1 MKVRVIAA
9 ALAMC
14 SLAAF
19 SSCTMIDFG
28 WQKTETSVPPI
39 ELVSL
44 EDYRLGVGDYIEVSI
59 QAMEGAPDM
68 FDPYTKSLMVLP
80 DGTINYLWSEI
91 TGKLY
96 VEGKTPDDV
105 AKMMYD
111 ELIVKKRIQPG
122 ARISVLVTAIRS
134 QLVYVI
140 GEVNI
145 PGSLSVAQPLTVV
158 QAVAAAGGF
167 TEFADKKNVQV
178 VRREGSKETRWRFNY
193 EYWLKYPRSGKY
205 VDMQLRPGDMIIVP
219 ED

>member
-1 MKVRVIAA
+1 MKVRVIAT

-14 SLAAF
+14 AAAAF
-19 SSCTMIDFG
+19 TSCTMIDFG
-28 WQKTETSVPPI
+28 WQKTEAPVPPF
-39 ELVSL
+39 EPVSL

-59 QAMEGAPDM
+59 QG
-68 FDPYTKSLMVLP
+68 DPELADTYTKSLVVLP
-80 DGTINYLWSEI
+80 DGTINYLWNDI

-105 AKMMYD
+105 AKMMYN
-111 ELIVKKRIQPG
+111 ELIVKKRVQPG
-122 ARISVLVTAIRS
+122 ARISVLVTAVRS
-134 QLVYVI
+134 QLVYVM
-140 GEVNI
+140 GEVRI

-167 TEFADKKNVQV
+167 TEFADRKNVQL

-193 EYWLKYPRSGKY
+193 DYWLKYPRSGKY

>member
-9 ALAMC
+9 TLAMC
-14 SLAAF
+14 AVAAF
-19 SSCTMIDFG
+19 TSCTMIDFG
-28 WQKTETSVPPI
+28 WQKTESSVPPS
-39 ELVSL
+39 EPVTL

-59 QAMEGAPDM
+59 QGEPELADT
-68 FDPYTKSLMVLP
+68 YTKSLVVLP
-80 DGTINYLWSEI
+80 DGTINYLWNGI

-105 AKMMYD
+105 AKMMHN
-111 ELIVKKRIQPG
+111 ELMVKERIQSG
-122 ARISVLVTAIRS
+122 ARISVLVTAVRS
-134 QLVYVI
+134 RLVYVM
-140 GEVNI
+140 GEVSV

-167 TEFADKKNVQV
+167 TEFADRKNVQL

-193 EYWLKYPRSGKY
+193 DYWLKYPRSGKY